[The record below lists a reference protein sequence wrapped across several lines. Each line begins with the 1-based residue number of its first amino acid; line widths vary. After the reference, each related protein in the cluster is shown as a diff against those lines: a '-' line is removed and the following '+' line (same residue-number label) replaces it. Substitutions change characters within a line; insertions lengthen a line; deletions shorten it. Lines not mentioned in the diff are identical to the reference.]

1 MKSFLKFLFFV
12 LLLALGI
19 SLIYVWQAKQLG
31 QPQVRVEKFTPADKP
46 KLDLDSIDILQRL
59 NDEYAKVTEAVVPS
73 VVSITTTKTVERR
86 QPIDPLELFFGR
98 RFGRGGETE
107 QKVTSLGSGVI
118 VSKEGHIVTN
128 NHVVDGTEDVTVQLN
143 DGREAK
149 ARIIGTDSQLD
160 LAVLKI
166 DLSNLNPLPLG
177 DSEQV
182 HVGQIVFAIGN
193 PFGLEE
199 SVSQGIISAKDRRA
213 MSDSSVDFFQTDTA
227 INPGNSGGPL
237 VNIRGEVVG
246 INTAI
251 YSESG
256 GNQGIGFAIPSNV
269 VRRAM
274 NSIIKKG
281 RVVRGYLG
289 VSIQPVTK
297 EIAEQFKL
305 DSTRGALVT
314 DVTPGS
320 PADQAGIIHGDV
332 IRKINNT
339 DLRDVN
345 ALMNRVAEAEIGSEL
360 SVELIRDGQTKTV
373 MAKVAEQPPDLMAR
387 LNRGQRQ
394 NPTFGGSQQSSTFD
408 GLQVQDLTPR
418 LRSQANVPDYIHGVI
433 VTDVDPASPAANQ
446 LRPGDVIEEINRQ
459 PIRNTREFQQIVAQL
474 DTRRPIVL
482 GVARNR
488 QRSFVILKP
497 QE

>member
-19 SLIYVWQAKQLG
+19 SLIYVWQARQPG
-31 QPQVRVEKFTPADKP
+31 QPQARVEKFTPADKP
-46 KLDLDSIDILQRL
+46 KLDLDSVDILQRL
-59 NDEYAKVTEAVVPS
+59 NEEYAKVTAAVVPS

-98 RFGRGGETE
+98 RFGRDGEAE

-128 NHVVDGTEDVTVQLN
+128 NHVVNGTDDVTVQLS

-149 ARIIGTDSQLD
+149 ARVIGTDSQID
-160 LAVLKI
+160 LAVLRI
-166 DLSNLNPLPLG
+166 DLPNLPPLPLG
-177 DSEQV
+177 DSDQV

-237 VNIRGEVVG
+237 VNIRGEVVA

-274 NSIIKKG
+274 TSIIKKG
-281 RVVRGYLG
+281 RVIRGYLG
-289 VSIQPVTK
+289 
-297 EIAEQFKL
+297 
-305 DSTRGALVT
+305 
-314 DVTPGS
+314 
-320 PADQAGIIHGDV
+320 
-332 IRKINNT
+332 
-339 DLRDVN
+339 
-345 ALMNRVAEAEIGSEL
+345 
-360 SVELIRDGQTKTV
+360 
-373 MAKVAEQPPDLMAR
+373 
-387 LNRGQRQ
+387 
-394 NPTFGGSQQSSTFD
+394 
-408 GLQVQDLTPR
+408 
-418 LRSQANVPDYIHGVI
+418 
-433 VTDVDPASPAANQ
+433 
-446 LRPGDVIEEINRQ
+446 
-459 PIRNTREFQQIVAQL
+459 
-474 DTRRPIVL
+474 
-482 GVARNR
+482 
-488 QRSFVILKP
+488 
-497 QE
+497 